1 MRGVVYGQPIIRQP
15 LGSQN
20 HKLSLKVL
28 SRAVR
33 RCQVKDQLDSVR
45 CFHEVFQAYMERT
58 PTAKV
63 PAEISQGRIQMFLE
77 ELEEYREAVH
87 NHDIVEIADALT
99 DMLYV
104 LLGTFITHGLQD
116 IAEELFAEVHR
127 SNMSKLDEQGE
138 PVFREDG
145 KVLKSDQFSDPDLRS
160 IIAKIG
166 QDESG

>member
-1 MRGVVYGQPIIRQP
+1 M
-15 LGSQN
+15 
-20 HKLSLKVL
+20 
-28 SRAVR
+28 
-33 RCQVKDQLDSVR
+33 KDQLESVR
-45 CFHEVFQAYMERT
+45 CFHEVFQAYMEHT
-58 PTAKV
+58 PTATV

-77 ELEEYREAVH
+77 ELEEYRAAVH

-127 SNMSKLDEQGE
+127 SNMSKLDEQGK
-138 PVFREDG
+138 PIFRQDG

-166 QDESG
+166 QVESG

>member
-1 MRGVVYGQPIIRQP
+1 M
-15 LGSQN
+15 
-20 HKLSLKVL
+20 
-28 SRAVR
+28 
-33 RCQVKDQLDSVR
+33 KDQLDSVR
-45 CFHEVFQAYMERT
+45 CFHEVFQAYMKRT

-77 ELEEYREAVH
+77 ELEEYRAAVN

-127 SNMSKLDEQGE
+127 SNMSKLDEQGK
-138 PVFREDG
+138 PIFREDG
-145 KVLKSDQFSDPDLRS
+145 KVLKSDQFSGPDLRS

-166 QDESG
+166 QVESG

>member
-1 MRGVVYGQPIIRQP
+1 M
-15 LGSQN
+15 
-20 HKLSLKVL
+20 
-28 SRAVR
+28 
-33 RCQVKDQLDSVR
+33 KDQLDSVR
-45 CFHEVFQAYMERT
+45 RFHEVFQAYMEHT

-77 ELEEYREAVH
+77 ELEEYRSAVH

-104 LLGTFITHGLQD
+104 LLGTFIAHGLQD

-127 SNMSKLDEQGE
+127 SNMSKLDEQGK
-138 PVFREDG
+138 PIFRQDG

-166 QDESG
+166 PVESG

>member
-1 MRGVVYGQPIIRQP
+1 M
-15 LGSQN
+15 
-20 HKLSLKVL
+20 
-28 SRAVR
+28 
-33 RCQVKDQLDSVR
+33 KDQLDSVR
-45 CFHEVFQAYMERT
+45 RFHEVFQAYMEHT

-77 ELEEYREAVH
+77 ELEEYRAAVN

-127 SNMSKLDEQGE
+127 SNMSKLDEQGK
-138 PVFREDG
+138 PIFRQDG

-166 QDESG
+166 RVESG

>member
-1 MRGVVYGQPIIRQP
+1 MKG
-15 LGSQN
+15 
-20 HKLSLKVL
+20 
-28 SRAVR
+28 
-33 RCQVKDQLDSVR
+33 QLDSVR
-45 CFHEVFQAYMERT
+45 CFHEVFQAYMELT

-77 ELEEYREAVH
+77 ELEEYRAAVN

-104 LLGTFITHGLQD
+104 LLGTFIAHGLQD

-127 SNMSKLDEQGE
+127 SNMSKLDEQGK
-138 PVFREDG
+138 PIFREDG

-166 QDESG
+166 QVES

>member
-1 MRGVVYGQPIIRQP
+1 M
-15 LGSQN
+15 
-20 HKLSLKVL
+20 
-28 SRAVR
+28 
-33 RCQVKDQLDSVR
+33 KDQLDSVR

-58 PTAKV
+58 PTATV
-63 PAEISQGRIQMFLE
+63 PAAISQGRIQIFLE
-77 ELEEYREAVH
+77 ELEEYRAAVD

-127 SNMSKLDEQGE
+127 SNMSKLDEQGQ
-138 PVFREDG
+138 PIFREDG

-166 QDESG
+166 QVESG

>member
-1 MRGVVYGQPIIRQP
+1 M
-15 LGSQN
+15 
-20 HKLSLKVL
+20 
-28 SRAVR
+28 
-33 RCQVKDQLDSVR
+33 KDQLDSVR
-45 CFHEVFQAYMERT
+45 CFHEVFQAYMEST

-77 ELEEYREAVH
+77 ELEEYRAAVN

-127 SNMSKLDEQGE
+127 SNMSKLDKQGK
-138 PVFREDG
+138 PIFRQDG
-145 KVLKSDQFSDPDLRS
+145 KVLKSDQFSDPDLCS

-166 QDESG
+166 QVESG